1 MKIVKMLALR
11 PALVLVAC
19 SDSTTGSVSFALTAR
34 RAALQPAIATWFLN
48 GAKTALVSPA
58 SANKGQPNES
68 IVANNIQNSFK
79 AFEDDDRDGLEN

>member
-1 MKIVKMLALR
+1 
-11 PALVLVAC
+11 
-19 SDSTTGSVSFALTAR
+19 
-34 RAALQPAIATWFLN
+34 
-48 GAKTALVSPA
+48 VSPA